1 MNYLLAGLSAYMQMQ
16 SAQATAK
23 GVAAQASFSKQ
34 QSRSEA
40 LKYKAQ
46 GVAILD
52 NILATDALI
61 VAKAG
66 SGSVDPASG
75 SAMTLSTYA
84 LAKGIEEKMLADSG
98 ATIAL
103 RSGMLKAQQEMLQA
117 EATILSG
124 AIGAA
129 TAFGEAY
136 TFEQSLG
143 KRGQ

>member
-16 SAQATAK
+16 SAQASAR
-23 GVAAQASFSKQ
+23 GLAAQASYSKQ
-34 QSRSEA
+34 QARSEV

-52 NILATDALI
+52 NILSTDALI

-66 SGSVDPASG
+66 SGNVDPASG

-84 LAKGIEEKMLADSG
+84 LAKGIEEKRLSESG

-117 EATILSG
+117 DATILSG

-129 TAFGEAY
+129 TAFGDAY

-143 KRGQ
+143 KKGQ